1 MQEILLFLISSLAL
15 TLMPGPDIL
24 FVINQ
29 SVVNK
34 KHGIIT
40 SLGLCS
46 GLVFHTMFLVFG
58 VSTIIQLNNDFIIY
72 LKYFGAIYVLYLG
85 FTELKSNIKS
95 NENIDSKIYLRGL
108 IASFGFKQK
117 GIEYDREKRKKGSS
131 NFKLAD
137 LFGLA
142 FDGILNHSM
151 LPLRLASIVGIL
163 ISLITIFGSL
173 GYLIIKVYYPNTWP
187 PGFATTTILI
197 LISISLNGLFLGII
211 GEYIGRIYNI
221 LKKRPNVIIDKK
233 LNI

>member
-58 VSTIIQLNNDFIIY
+58 VSTIIQLNNDIIIY
-72 LKYFGAIYVLYLG
+72 LKYFGAIYVFYLG
-85 FTELKSNIKS
+85 FTELKSNLKS

-108 IASFGFKQK
+108 YMNLINPKVLLFFLAYFP
-117 GIEYDREKRKKGSS
+117 
-131 NFKLAD
+131 NFLFSD
-137 LFGLA
+137 LI
-142 FDGILNHSM
+142 D
-151 LPLRLASIVGIL
+151 
-163 ISLITIFGSL
+163 ISVQF
-173 GYLIIKVYYPNTWP
+173 
-187 PGFATTTILI
+187 LI
-197 LISISLNGLFLGII
+197 LGCIFIIQALLVYISITLLSNRLIRYVINIKNRSFK
-211 GEYIGRIYNI
+211 YFKFFIY
-221 LKKRPNVIIDKK
+221 VIIC
-233 LNI
+233 LLILL

>member
-24 FVINQ
+24 FIINQ

-46 GLVFHTMFLVFG
+46 GLVFHTMFLIFG

-85 FTELKSNIKS
+85 FTELKSNIES

-108 IASFGFKQK
+108 YMNLINPKVLLFFLAYFP
-117 GIEYDREKRKKGSS
+117 
-131 NFKLAD
+131 NFLFSD
-137 LFGLA
+137 LI
-142 FDGILNHSM
+142 D
-151 LPLRLASIVGIL
+151 
-163 ISLITIFGSL
+163 ISVQF
-173 GYLIIKVYYPNTWP
+173 
-187 PGFATTTILI
+187 LI
-197 LISISLNGLFLGII
+197 LGFIFITQALLVFISISLLSNRLIRYVINIKNRSFK
-211 GEYIGRIYNI
+211 YFKFFIYVVICI
-221 LKKRPNVIIDKK
+221 LI
-233 LNI
+233 LL